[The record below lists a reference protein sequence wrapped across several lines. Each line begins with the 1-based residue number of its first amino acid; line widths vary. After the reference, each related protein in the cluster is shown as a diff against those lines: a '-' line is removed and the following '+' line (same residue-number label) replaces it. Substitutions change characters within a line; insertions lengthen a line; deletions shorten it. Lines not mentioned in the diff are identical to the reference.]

1 MNAAA
6 GTSKQSSPSR
16 PVSGMD
22 ARTVELFDELECAR
36 SKRSRQRLCDE
47 IITHTLPLADRLA
60 SHYYGRGVPADDLQQ
75 VARAALVQAMRRFR
89 GGGETAFIAFAV
101 PSIRGEL
108 KRYFRDREWTVRPP
122 RRIQEA
128 RLAIVNAH
136 GELSQKLGHEPTVGE
151 LAEATGL
158 DPSTIREAQGVGHCY
173 RPESLDRPLG
183 DSDDAATLGAATGE
197 LEPGFLKADAR
208 ITLEP
213 LLAQLAPRDRKLI
226 VLRYFEGLTQ
236 RETGQQI
243 GISQMQVSRVESRI
257 LKEFRMA
264 LEPDE
269 AA

>member
-6 GTSKQSSPSR
+6 GPSSKSSPKR
-16 PVSGMD
+16 PASGTD
-22 ARTVELFDELECAR
+22 AQTVELFDELER
-36 SKRSRQRLCDE
+36 TRTKRARQRLCDE

-60 SHYYGRGVPADDLQQ
+60 SHYYGHGVAAEDLQQ
-75 VARAALVQAMRRFR
+75 VARTALVQAMRRFR
-89 GGGETAFIAFAV
+89 GGGQNAFIAFAV

-128 RLAIVNAH
+128 RLAIFNAH
-136 GELSQKLGHEPTVGE
+136 EELTQELGREPSVE
-151 LAEATGL
+151 DLAEATGF
-158 DPSTIREAQGVGHCY
+158 DACTIREAQGVGHCY
-173 RPESLDRPLG
+173 RPDSLDRPLG
-183 DSDDAATLGAATGE
+183 DTGDAGTLGAATGE
-197 LEPGFLKADAR
+197 LEPAFGKADAR

-226 VLRYFEGLTQ
+226 LLRYFEGLTQ
-236 RETGQQI
+236 KETGLRI
-243 GISQMQVSRVESRI
+243 GVSQMQVSRLESRI
-257 LKEFRMA
+257 LKDFRMA